1 MVIGKQSS
9 KHHRHSESQHIV
21 PVNLY
26 LTQAPSD
33 DEDDDGDQTD
43 DDDDDDDDDDIVCQ
57 FVIVRVASIARI

>member
-9 KHHRHSESQHIV
+9 KHYRHSESRHIF
-21 PVNLY
+21 PANLY